1 MNDAAGHQNQGG
13 QQGSVRSDRRP

>member
-1 MNDAAGHQNQGG
+1 MNGAVGHQNQGG